1 LFKNNLKAVFG
12 LEILNPGAKYFE
24 RNVKKK
30 AKADLDVKARFDAY
44 IGGGS
49 RPRAAAPTAHPFR
62 IGPRI

>member
-1 LFKNNLKAVFG
+1 M
-12 LEILNPGAKYFE
+12 EILNPGAKYFE

-49 RPRAAAPTAHPFR
+49 RPREAAPTAHPFR